1 MSITIGDA
9 ILYLSSND
17 DRLNRGLKD
26 AEQKAKTWTSNVGNI
41 VQTGIGTALGFVGA
55 QISSTVVHG
64 LQTIAVEAL
73 TSVASYERLG
83 LSLESL
89 VSRELMRGQVV
100 KETSTAIQHLTD
112 AEKANLD
119 ELIAKQKIAD
129 ANVLQLQAAFDSEWK
144 KVTDSGGQ
152 WSATLTELEGR
163 ITLAKIKAGDYA
175 KEIDALQG
183 KEGQL
188 ATITKEVITG
198 QLNQSE
204 AMAQAGPKAKELLE
218 WITKLAVLSPFKQ
231 EEVADAFRM
240 AMAYGFT
247 SDEAKRLTESMI
259 NFASGS
265 GASAEV
271 MSRIALALGQIK
283 AKGKLAGQEVLQL
296 VNAGLPV
303 TDILAKAFNKTT
315 AEIEAMR
322 EQGLIKADDAIKA
335 IVDTLDHDF
344 AGAAERQA
352 TSWAGIVS
360 TLSDLKDIGLREFFT
375 GTFKAIQP
383 YLVSF
388 VDLFTNGDLQA
399 KIRDVG
405 DALGEKVKGSL
416 EWLQDNAAPIFQE
429 ITKWVEYF
437 FWAVEDGQN
446 PLDVLGKILKTLNL
460 PTDLLDGL
468 TNLSKFWDDNGQKL
482 IDGISSIGESLLG
495 MITSGATKAFKEAT
509 EWLVIN
515 GPDITKAVQD
525 LATWTKD
532 TLVPALTSLGQWVI
546 DHKDQVIGFLIGLGA
561 AFVTANAAAFTAS
574 LIALVNPLT
583 AIALIAGF
591 AAGGLVRYGES
602 ILGADAATATFAQKL
617 QVGFWGILNNAA
629 ISVATL
635 GAIIQLVFV
644 NGLNNASLAS
654 VAILEGL
661 AAVFSAILQ
670 RIGFEIST
678 WIGTALADI
687 YLFFIDLGATWQ
699 ANWDMAALIITTTW
713 ANIKSTI
720 DAKITEV
727 KTAVGTFLNDVK
739 KAFDDQ
745 YENFKKIG
753 ESLIDN
759 VLIGIKMKVSQVIDT
774 VKGMVK
780 DAIEAAGE
788 ALGATNP
795 FGGGTEGASGTP
807 NGNFR
812 DSGGPGRAGQA
823 YVINPKA
830 APELFVPKSDGFFF
844 PNADKMLDRFS
855 SGGQQITNNYYVN
868 DNLDIESVARRVAE
882 LVGGAA

>member
-26 AEQKAKTWTSNVGNI
+26 AKQKAENWVSNVGNI
-41 VQTGIGTALGFVGA
+41 VQTGMGTALGFAGA
-55 QISSTVVHG
+55 QIFGTVARG
-64 LQTIAVEAL
+64 FQTMAGEAL
-73 TSVASYERLG
+73 NSVASYERLG
-83 LSLESL
+83 LSLETL

-112 AEKANLD
+112 AEKVKLD

-129 ANVLQLQAAFDSEWK
+129 ANVLQLQATFDAEWK

-163 ITLAKIKAGDYA
+163 ITLAKMKAGDYA

-188 ATITKEVITG
+188 ATIVKEVTTG
-198 QLNQSE
+198 QLSQAD
-204 AMAQAGPKAKELLE
+204 AMAQAGPKAKELLK

-247 SDEAKRLTESMI
+247 SDEAKHLTESMI

-303 TDILAKAFNKTT
+303 TDILAKAFHKTT
-315 AEIEAMR
+315 AEIEEMR
-322 EQGLIKADDAIKA
+322 SQGLIKADDAIKA

-383 YLVSF
+383 YADAFISA
-388 VDLFTNGDLQA
+388 FTEGDALDR
-399 KIRDVG
+399 IRDIG
-405 DALGEKVKGSL
+405 DALGGAVADAMK
-416 EWLQDNAAPIFQE
+416 WLNDNAVPTWKE
-429 ITKWVEYF
+429 LEKWVKYF
-437 FWAVEDGQN
+437 NWAVDDGQA
-446 PLDVLGKILKTLNL
+446 PLEVLKKILWALVPDDIKTKLEELGTLLEPLQPIVDLLNAVATNDPEAFFTALDKLPQGISDFFTGLWAKVQPGADQFATDAKTWISTKATELQTELANKWGTAFTNWITPKIPDALTNYDSFMLATRQWIADKAVGLATGFLAWGTQTVKWINDSTPGALSDLGKFLGTLTAWIITDGVPDLILAGQ
-460 PTDLLDGL
+460 DLSLA
-468 TNLSKFWDDNGQKL
+468 L
-482 IDGISSIGESLLG
+482 IDWVVTDAIPNIGPKLL
-495 MITSGATKAFKEAT
+495 E
-509 EWLVIN
+509 
-515 GPDITKAVQD
+515 
-525 LATWTKD
+525 
-532 TLVPALTSLGQWVI
+532 
-546 DHKDQVIGFLIGLGA
+546 
-561 AFVTANAAAFTAS
+561 
-574 LIALVNPLT
+574 
-583 AIALIAGF
+583 
-591 AAGGLVRYGES
+591 
-602 ILGADAATATFAQKL
+602 
-617 QVGFWGILNNAA
+617 
-629 ISVATL
+629 
-635 GAIIQLVFV
+635 
-644 NGLNNASLAS
+644 
-654 VAILEGL
+654 
-661 AAVFSAILQ
+661 FSA
-670 RIGFEIST
+670 
-678 WIGTALADI
+678 AI
-687 YLFFIDLGATWQ
+687 YLFF
-699 ANWDMAALIITTTW
+699 
-713 ANIKSTI
+713 
-720 DAKITEV
+720 
-727 KTAVGTFLNDVK
+727 
-739 KAFDDQ
+739 
-745 YENFKKIG
+745 ENTLKPGLVEFGKQFVI
-753 ESLIDN
+753 SLIEGITKGEPQMKERWEKIADN
-759 VLIGIKMKVSQVIDT
+759 IQEAWSRYTTMFKSLGSAMLDHITAGITMKVAQVINT
-774 VKGMVK
+774 VTGMVR
-780 DAIEAAGE
+780 DALDAAGKT
-788 ALGATNP
+788 LGDYNP
-795 FGGGTEGASGTP
+795 FGGGAEGATGSSSGSP
-807 NGNFR
+807 R
-812 DSGGPGRAGQA
+812 DSGGPGKAGQA

-882 LVGGAA
+882 LVGSA